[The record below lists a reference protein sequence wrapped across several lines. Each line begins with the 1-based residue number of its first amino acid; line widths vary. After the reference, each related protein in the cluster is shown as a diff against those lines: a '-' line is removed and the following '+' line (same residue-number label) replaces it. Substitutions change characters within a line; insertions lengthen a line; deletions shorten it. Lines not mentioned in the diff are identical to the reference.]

1 MNGYTLSEARSL
13 LFYTRIC
20 TSKESSRKAHSFTV
34 RQREPTEEEAAFA
47 ANKLLKLTKH
57 ADRIRS
63 QNAAA
68 VYCSKQATVAPISSC
83 HRLPVPGDAHASTT
97 LCSFFCGQTDLARSN
112 GAPVNAPR
120 LRFPRRWNATTT
132 TATATPRCETNIY
145 SGLGITVLWFGDH
158 SRLE

>member
-1 MNGYTLSEARSL
+1 MQQLKTPRNRRLFSCVLQHARIHTLGGSELAFL
-13 LFYTRIC
+13 HQDLQ
-20 TSKESSRKAHSFTV
+20 SKESSRKAHSFTV

-120 LRFPRRWNATTT
+120 LRFPRR
-132 TATATPRCETNIY
+132 
-145 SGLGITVLWFGDH
+145 
-158 SRLE
+158 